1 MNSENCIKLS
11 FLGDVTCDRPLLN
24 ASKNKSDA
32 YDFSPVFSEVKSI
45 FRSSDYV
52 IANFENVCAGSSNDY
67 KNEYLLYNCPDKFV
81 KDMKSSGIDF
91 VTTAN
96 NHCLDQGIEGLKRT
110 IRVLDSNSVEH
121 TGTYT
126 DQKSRDACKI
136 VLINDI
142 KIAIL
147 SYTYGTNES
156 NTGVIL
162 NQDTDYYVG
171 LLREQ
176 KDAAKDSKKICKKVA
191 RYLKASQRRKIS
203 RLINRTKLRLGIS
216 YFKPYTDK
224 IQDQDT
230 ANRYLDQIEKDIIK
244 AKSHSDVVVACLH
257 IGGQFNEEPG
267 EYSKFIVDF
276 FVKKGVDIIVGNHP
290 HVIQKA
296 YNIDSAVVAYSLGGF
311 NLSISADYIVHEP
324 LPEYSLILNVYI
336 DEASRRYHKVT
347 FSILKIVEDDSH
359 MCIVYPVD
367 KLVNELSDHEILKLN
382 DDITKIYNRVTGKN
396 LSKIKIQ
403 NEYELNCENS

>member
-1 MNSENCIKLS
+1 M
-11 FLGDVTCDRPLLN
+11 
-24 ASKNKSDA
+24 
-32 YDFSPVFSEVKSI
+32 
-45 FRSSDYV
+45 
-52 IANFENVCAGSSNDY
+52 IANFENVCAGSRNDY
-67 KNEYLLYNCPDKFV
+67 KNEYLLYNCPDQFV
-81 KDMKSSGIDF
+81 KDMKSLGIDF

-121 TGTYT
+121 IGTYT

-162 NQDTDYYVG
+162 NQDTD
-171 LLREQ
+171 
-176 KDAAKDSKKICKKVA
+176 
-191 RYLKASQRRKIS
+191 
-203 RLINRTKLRLGIS
+203 
-216 YFKPYTDK
+216 K

-230 ANRYLDQIEKDIIK
+230 ANWYLDQIEKGIIK
-244 AKSHSDVVVACLH
+244 AKNLSDVVVACLH

-296 YNIDSAVVAYSLGGF
+296 
-311 NLSISADYIVHEP
+311 
-324 LPEYSLILNVYI
+324 
-336 DEASRRYHKVT
+336 
-347 FSILKIVEDDSH
+347 
-359 MCIVYPVD
+359 
-367 KLVNELSDHEILKLN
+367 
-382 DDITKIYNRVTGKN
+382 
-396 LSKIKIQ
+396 
-403 NEYELNCENS
+403 